1 MMDDQTGAASSF
13 LPPYTHDHHAARA
26 RLAAAAGVVLEQY
39 VQARSRGALHCCK
52 IRYVLHGQDGA
63 PLWLLDDLDASH
75 PFERVVV
82 PVRNVRQCSGLD
94 GRCTCAGEQ
103 DATTRASAS
112 ASAQALGGVAGS
124 PAGEVTC
131 K

>member
-1 MMDDQTGAASSF
+1 MADSYSHE
-13 LPPYTHDHHAARA
+13 LHAARA
-26 RLAAAAGVVLEQY
+26 RLAAASCVVLEQY

-52 IRYVLHGQDGA
+52 IRYAWSAQDGA

-94 GRCTCAGEQ
+94 GRCVCAGEL
-103 DATTRASAS
+103 DAATRASAS
-112 ASAQALGGVAGS
+112 VSAQALGDVAGS

>member
-1 MMDDQTGAASSF
+1 MTDDQTGAERVF

-26 RLAAAAGVVLEQY
+26 RLAAAAGLVLEQF

-52 IRYVLHGQDGA
+52 IRYAWAAQDGA
-63 PLWLLDDLDASH
+63 PLWLLDDLDGSH

-94 GRCTCAGEQ
+94 GRCVCAGEPG
-103 DATTRASAS
+103 DTAERTRSGCTAGA
-112 ASAQALGGVAGS
+112 AGS
-124 PAGEVTC
+124 LAGEVTC

>member
-1 MMDDQTGAASSF
+1 MLDDQIDGAPVVM
-13 LPPYTHDHHAARA
+13 PPYTHDMHAALA
-26 RLAAAAGVVLEQY
+26 RLAAQDRVVLVQY
-39 VQARSRGALHCCK
+39 VQARSRGASYCCT
-52 IRYVLHGQDGA
+52 IYRPWFAPDGS
-63 PLWLLDDLDASH
+63 PLWSLNSLDGSH

-94 GRCTCAGEQ
+94 GRCVCAGELGAHVESPRSGLTAG
-103 DATTRASAS
+103 AT
-112 ASAQALGGVAGS
+112 GS